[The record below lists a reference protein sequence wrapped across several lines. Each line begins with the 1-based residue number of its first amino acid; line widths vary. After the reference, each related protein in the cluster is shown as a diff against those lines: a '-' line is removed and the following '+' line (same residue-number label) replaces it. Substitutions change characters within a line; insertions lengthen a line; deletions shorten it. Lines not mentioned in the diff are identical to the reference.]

1 MELLKAELIEL
12 KPGDPPVEVPDS
24 SVPVQFNP
32 TTLRLQISNQ
42 AEGGKAQGRPA
53 RQYIATSTVLSMDL
67 VFDTAD
73 EGTSD
78 EPRSVRERTAMVE
91 RFVLPKE
98 KGTEAPPKLRFRWG
112 DGLQFDGVVS
122 SVNVDFDHFAANG
135 VPLRAKVGLSL
146 TEQDAKY
153 QVVPAQDKANARQPG
168 ENKPGLPGSA
178 GLSGGL
184 GGGLGL
190 SAGIGLSAGLSIGL
204 SASFGF
210 SASAS
215 LSLGGE
221 TAAGFAARMGLD
233 PGAWRGLDVD
243 LSGGLTLEAG
253 VEVGFD
259 ASLNAST
266 GLGASVGFGAGA
278 DAPAEAA
285 FGLKADAAVSSGY
298 SAAIGGSLDPQLGAG
313 FALSAAGGVTSAVES
328 VAIVKTTAAAEAS
341 REAFALPPAVT
352 PAAPARP
359 GLPEQPRAPLA
370 LSGVPSPAR
379 QAAAPPA
386 PRPPRVDPRAA
397 SFGFGVP
404 LRPSVP
410 SMPENALPAP
420 ARKTRDE
427 HKGRSGRPGGCGCGC
442 GGKR

>member
-12 KPGDPPVEVPDS
+12 KPTDPPEEVPGS
-24 SVPVQFNP
+24 ALPVQFNP

-42 AEGGKAQGRPA
+42 AEGGNAQGRPA
-53 RQYIATSTVLSMDL
+53 RQYLATSTVLTLDL

-73 EGTSD
+73 EGTTD
-78 EPRSVRERTAMVE
+78 GPRSVRERTAMVE

-98 KGTEAPPKLRFRWG
+98 QGTEAPPKLRFKWG

-146 TEQDAKY
+146 TEQDSKY
-153 QVVPAQDKANARQPG
+153 QVVPSSSKGNAQQPG

-184 GGGLGL
+184 SL
-190 SAGIGLSAGLSIGL
+190 GL

-221 TAAGFAARMGLD
+221 TAAGFAARVGLD
-233 PGAWRGLDVD
+233 PGAWRGLEVD

-259 ASLNAST
+259 ASLSAST
-266 GLGASVGFGAGA
+266 GIGASVGFGAGA
-278 DAPAEAA
+278 DASPEAS
-285 FGLKADAAVSSGY
+285 FGLEADASVSSGY

-328 VAIVKTTAAAEAS
+328 VRIVKTTEAAEAS
-341 REAFALPPAVT
+341 RQAFALPASQT
-352 PAAPARP
+352 APARP
-359 GLPEQPRAPLA
+359 GLPDQPRAPLA

-397 SFGFGVP
+397 TFGFGVP
-404 LRPSVP
+404 LRPTVP
-410 SMPENALPAP
+410 VEASGRPQGAPLHP
-420 ARKTRDE
+420 ARKE
-427 HKGRSGRPGGCGCGC
+427 QKGKPCACGC